1 MHFPL
6 VPETEKGPDA
16 ARERAHRAEK
26 GDEMA
31 VGNEVTL
38 VGNLTDDPELRYTP
52 SGTPVAS
59 FTVAI
64 NRRFRDPA
72 SGEWKDGE
80 TSFIRCN
87 VWRQQAENAAESL
100 AKGTRAIVVGRLRQR
115 SWETPEGQ
123 RRSVTEVE
131 VENVGPSLEWATA
144 SVTKAAR
151 SESGAGA
158 PAPAFAAVATSEN
171 GAGDEEPPF

>member
-1 MHFPL
+1 
-6 VPETEKGPDA
+6 
-16 ARERAHRAEK
+16 
-26 GDEMA
+26 MA
-31 VGNEVTL
+31 IGNQVIL

-52 SGTPVAS
+52 SGVPVAT
-59 FTVAI
+59 FTVAV
-64 NRRFRDPA
+64 NRRQRDPA
-72 SGEWKDGE
+72 TGEWKDGE

-100 AKGTRAIVVGRLRQR
+100 TKGTRALVVGRLRQR

-144 SVTKAAR
+144 SVTKTSR
-151 SESGAGA
+151 QSDGGEV
-158 PAPAFAAVATSEN
+158 PAFAGSSGSSGSEN
-171 GAGDEEPPF
+171 GSAADEEPPF

>member
-1 MHFPL
+1 
-6 VPETEKGPDA
+6 
-16 ARERAHRAEK
+16 
-26 GDEMA
+26 MA
-31 VGNEVTL
+31 QGNEVVL

-59 FTVAI
+59 FTVAV
-64 NRRFRDPA
+64 NRRTRDPV

-100 AKGTRAIVVGRLRQR
+100 AKGVRAIVVGRLRQR

-144 SVTKAAR
+144 SVTKASR
-151 SESGAGA
+151 SESSV
-158 PAPAFAAVATSEN
+158 PAFSGGGSETNN
-171 GAGDEEPPF
+171 GAADEDPPF

>member
-1 MHFPL
+1 MS
-6 VPETEKGPDA
+6 A
-16 ARERAHRAEK
+16 ARAEK

-31 VGNEVTL
+31 VGNEVVL

-59 FTVAI
+59 FTVAV
-64 NRRFRDPA
+64 NRRTRDPA

-100 AKGTRAIVVGRLRQR
+100 TKGTRAIVVGRLRQR

-151 SESGAGA
+151 TEGSSPALVGAAG
-158 PAPAFAAVATSEN
+158 SDN
-171 GAGDEEPPF
+171 GAADEEPPF

>member
-1 MHFPL
+1 
-6 VPETEKGPDA
+6 
-16 ARERAHRAEK
+16 
-26 GDEMA
+26 MA
-31 VGNEVTL
+31 QGNQVVL

-59 FTVAI
+59 FTVAV
-64 NRRFRDPA
+64 NRRTRDPE

-87 VWRQQAENAAESL
+87 VWRQQAEHVAESL
-100 AKGTRAIVVGRLRQR
+100 NKGVRAIVVGRMRQR

-123 RRSVTEVE
+123 RRSVVE
-131 VENVGPSLEWATA
+131 IEAENVGPSLEWATA

-151 SESGAGA
+151 SSESVPALQGAS
-158 PAPAFAAVATSEN
+158 TDN
-171 GAGDEEPPF
+171 GSVDEEPPF

>member
-1 MHFPL
+1 
-6 VPETEKGPDA
+6 
-16 ARERAHRAEK
+16 
-26 GDEMA
+26 MA
-31 VGNEVTL
+31 LGNQVIL

-52 SGTPVAS
+52 SGVPVAS

-64 NRRFRDPA
+64 NRRTRDE

-100 AKGTRAIVVGRLRQR
+100 TKGTRTIVVGRLRQR

-131 VENVGPSLEWATA
+131 VENVGPSLEWATTTIA
-144 SVTKAAR
+144 KTAR
-151 SESGAGA
+151 TGDS
-158 PAPAFAAVATSEN
+158 APAFATAGSSGASEAN
-171 GAGDEEPPF
+171 GAAEEEPPF